1 MPPEISTSYDL
12 ALVARPTTLPSPAP
26 QQPVQELDIGA
37 FVPDPFRLYEVES
50 GHEIVSV
57 AQQLVVSFSPPRIRI
72 ADLSGSSPA
81 RPEFLTM
88 ATGLVEAMAKT
99 EIEIAAFGWNLDILI
114 RNADMR
120 QTVGWLF
127 DTAKVCSFFDI
138 RPDHP
143 WNPKRVEFAVPSH
156 FADQLNVT
164 LFEESDASESDV
176 RFAINAH
183 FQTTPKVAE
192 FDQQSRDFGEIAQRL
207 ISGMEGRGARE
218 GL

>member
-26 QQPVQELDIGA
+26 QQPAQQLDIGA
-37 FVPDPFRLYEVES
+37 FVPDPFRLYEVEN

-57 AQQLVVSFSPPRIRI
+57 IQQLVVSLSPPRIRI

-88 ATGLVEAMAKT
+88 ATSLVKAMANT
-99 EIEIAAFGWNLDILI
+99 EIEIAAYGWNLDVLI
-114 RNADMR
+114 RNADISQSSR
-120 QTVGWLF
+120 GLF
-127 DTAKVCSFFDI
+127 DTSRVCSFLDI
-138 RPDHP
+138 GPAHP
-143 WNPKRVEFAVPSH
+143 WIPKRVELSVPSH

-164 LFEESDASESDV
+164 LVEESEASDADV

-183 FQTTPKVAE
+183 FETTPNVAE
-192 FDQQSRDFGEIAQRL
+192 FEQQGHDFGDLTRRL
-207 ISGMEGRGARE
+207 LA
-218 GL
+218 GLKVGG